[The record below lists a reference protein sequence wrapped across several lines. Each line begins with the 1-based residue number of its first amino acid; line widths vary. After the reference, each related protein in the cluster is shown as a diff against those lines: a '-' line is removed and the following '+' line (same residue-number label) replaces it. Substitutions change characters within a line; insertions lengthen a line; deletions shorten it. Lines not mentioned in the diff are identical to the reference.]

1 MPPGFVKLTRRPKG
15 VTGAV
20 REDMG
25 DSSSSMAFSSRSEEL
40 LVDRLARRA
49 RPAALVG
56 EVPMPM
62 LVERERRRRC
72 SMAALVMAP
81 GMTDTPAVELL
92 RGKNWAKAEP
102 GTEGRRL
109 CCMSA
114 GGGVGD
120 LLVWLAL
127 SEDMVTDQKCKDTS
141 IEG

>member
-1 MPPGFVKLTRRPKG
+1 MKLTRRPKG

-20 REDMG
+20 REEVG
-25 DSSSSMAFSSRSEEL
+25 ESSSSIAFSSRSEEL
-40 LVDRLARRA
+40 LVERLARRA

-56 EVPMPM
+56 EVPIAM

-102 GTEGRRL
+102 VTDGRRL
-109 CCMSA
+109 CCISA
-114 GGGVGD
+114 GGGVGG
-120 LLVWLAL
+120 LL
-127 SEDMVTDQKCKDTS
+127 T
-141 IEG
+141 